1 MLKLIQE
8 LANCD
13 EKFFRGWLLVKA
25 DLQIL
30 GAAHKF
36 THKILWQRQH
46 KCLMLVEG
54 FNHYGKRMQSLQVL
68 LLLMPP
74 NLATANLQ
82 INDALIY
89 TLPHIIL
96 EHIFTKRE
104 INDYILLSGDKN
116 IIHRGKTP
124 IVPGL
129 CMVYFLTQNLH
140 QDTLHWQIRFNAKV
154 YAEDKIIFTKE
165 KNYFKAYVNDKLV
178 FTIKN
183 L

>member
-25 DLQIL
+25 NMQIL
-30 GAAHKF
+30 GTAHKF
-36 THKILWQRQH
+36 THKILWQRQR
-46 KCLMLVEG
+46 KCLILVEG
-54 FNHYGKRMQSLQVL
+54 FNNDGKCMQSLQVL
-68 LLLMPP
+68 LLLLPKSLTIN
-74 NLATANLQ
+74 NLP
-82 INDALIY
+82 INDEVIY
-89 TLPHIIL
+89 TLPHIISQ
-96 EHIFTKRE
+96 HTFTKRE
-104 INDYILLSGDKN
+104 IDDYILLSGDKN
-116 IIHRGKTP
+116 IIHQGANP

-129 CMVYFLTQNLH
+129 CMVYFLAQNLH

-165 KNYFKAYVNDKLV
+165 AKHIKAYANDKLV
-178 FTIKN
+178 FSIKI